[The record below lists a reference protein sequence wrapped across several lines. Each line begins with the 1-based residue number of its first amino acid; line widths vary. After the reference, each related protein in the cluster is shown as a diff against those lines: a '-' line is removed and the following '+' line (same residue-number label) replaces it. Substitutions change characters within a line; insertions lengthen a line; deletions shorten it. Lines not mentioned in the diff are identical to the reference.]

1 MSPQSVRMQS
11 SVMVEFSPIR
21 DLFKAP
27 VIGCRS
33 LSSSTIDIWPVTL
46 TGSDAEYGRCFD
58 WLDQQER
65 ERAAR
70 FLRRQDRERY
80 VLAHG
85 GLRFIL
91 GLYLGLAPA
100 RIEFSS
106 SSTGKPT
113 LAGLGPEHGALTFNL
128 SHAHGNAMV
137 AIAQGREVGVDLEMI
152 REDVEVLKLAER
164 FFSDREQCHL
174 QSTVPESRS
183 REFFHYWVAKEAV
196 LKAEGVGLASLQGC
210 EINWSNGSDRDGVAV
225 RLAGRSHLPWV
236 VRTLDCGYG
245 WVGAVAAQGS
255 EWVITPCGWTEVKA
269 GAKGESQQTPE

>member
-1 MSPQSVRMQS
+1 MSLRSGRMQS
-11 SVMVEFSPIR
+11 SVRVEFSPIR
-21 DLFKAP
+21 ELFKAP
-27 VIGCRS
+27 GGRCRS
-33 LSSSTIDIWPVTL
+33 LPVSTIDIWPVTL
-46 TGSDAEYGRCFD
+46 AGEDAEYGRCLD

-106 SSTGKPT
+106 TATGKPT
-113 LAGLGPEHGALTFNL
+113 LAGLRPEHTAVTFNL

-152 REDVEVLKLAER
+152 REDVEALKLAER
-164 FFSDREQCHL
+164 FFSDREQLHVR
-174 QSTVPESRS
+174 STAPESRS

-196 LKAEGVGLASLQGC
+196 LKAEGVGLASLQAC
-210 EINWSNGSDRDGVAV
+210 EIDWSSGSDRDGVPV
-225 RLAGRSHLPWV
+225 RLAGRSQLPWV
-236 VRTLDCGYG
+236 VRTLDCGPG

-255 EWVITPCGWTEVKA
+255 DWTINPCGMA
-269 GAKGESQQTPE
+269 RAKD

>member
-1 MSPQSVRMQS
+1 MSSRPVRMPS
-11 SVMVEFSPIR
+11 SVSVEFSQIR
-21 DLFKAP
+21 ELFTMP
-27 VIGCRS
+27 VVRCQP
-33 LSSSTIDIWPVTL
+33 LPASTIDLWPLAL
-46 TGSDAEYGRCFD
+46 TGEDAEYGRCLE

-106 SSTGKPT
+106 TSTGKPA
-113 LAGLGPEHGALTFNL
+113 LAGLRAEQAAPTFNL

-137 AIAQGREVGVDLEMI
+137 AVAQGREVGVDLEMI

-164 FFSDREQCHL
+164 FFSDREQLHVR
-174 QSTVPESRS
+174 STAPESRS

-196 LKAEGVGLASLQGC
+196 LKAEGVGLASLQAC
-210 EINWSNGSDRDGVAV
+210 EIDWSSGSDREGVPV
-225 RLAGRSHLPWV
+225 RLGGRSQRPWI
-236 VRTLDCGYG
+236 VRTLDCGPG

-255 EWVITPCGWTEVKA
+255 DWTITPCTTA
-269 GAKGESQQTPE
+269 TD

>member
-1 MSPQSVRMQS
+1 MSLRSGRMQS
-11 SVMVEFSPIR
+11 SVRVEFSPIR
-21 DLFKAP
+21 ELFKVP
-27 VIGCRS
+27 GVRCRS
-33 LSSSTIDIWPVTL
+33 LPSSTIDLWPLTL
-46 TGSDAEYGRCFD
+46 TGEDVECGRCLD

-70 FLRRQDRERY
+70 FLRQQDRERY

-91 GLYLGLAPA
+91 GLYLGLAPV

-106 SSTGKPT
+106 TATGKPT
-113 LAGLGPEHGALTFNL
+113 LAGLRPESAALTFNL

-137 AIAQGREVGVDLEMI
+137 AVAQGREVGVDLEMI

-164 FFSDREQCHL
+164 FFSDREQLHVR
-174 QSTVPESRS
+174 STAPESRS

-196 LKAEGVGLASLQGC
+196 LKAEGVGLASLQAC
-210 EINWSNGSDRDGVAV
+210 EVDWSRGSDRDGVPV
-225 RLAGRSHLPWV
+225 QLGGHSQRPWV
-236 VRTLDCGYG
+236 VRTLDCGPG

-255 EWVITPCGWTEVKA
+255 DWTINPCG
-269 GAKGESQQTPE
+269 GARAKD

>member
-1 MSPQSVRMQS
+1 MSLRSVRMQPI
-11 SVMVEFSPIR
+11 VRVEFFPILE
-21 DLFKAP
+21 LFKMP
-27 VIGCRS
+27 GGRCRS
-33 LSSSTIDIWPVTL
+33 LAVSTIDLWPVTL
-46 TGSDAEYGRCFD
+46 AGGDAEYGRCLD

-91 GLYLGLAPA
+91 GLYLGLAPS
-100 RIEFSS
+100 RIEFG
-106 SSTGKPT
+106 STPNGKPT
-113 LAGLGPEHGALTFNL
+113 LGGLRRESAILTFNL

-137 AIAQGREVGVDLEMI
+137 AVAQGREVGVDLEMI

-164 FFSDREQCHL
+164 FFSDREQLHVR
-174 QSTVPESRS
+174 STAPESRS

-196 LKAEGVGLASLQGC
+196 LKAEGVGLASLQAC
-210 EINWSNGSDRDGVAV
+210 EIDWSSGSDRDGVPV
-225 RLAGRSHLPWV
+225 RLAGRSQVPWV
-236 VRTLDCGYG
+236 VRALDCGPG

-255 EWVITPCGWTEVKA
+255 DWKINPCRMD
-269 GAKGESQQTPE
+269 

>member
-1 MSPQSVRMQS
+1 MPSSVR
-11 SVMVEFSPIR
+11 VEFSPIR
-21 DLFKAP
+21 ELFTMPVVRYRPLPASMIDL
-27 VIGCRS
+27 
-33 LSSSTIDIWPVTL
+33 WPLAL
-46 TGSDAEYGRCFD
+46 TGEDAEYGRCLE

-106 SSTGKPT
+106 TSTGKPT
-113 LAGLGPEHGALTFNL
+113 LAGLRPEQAALTFNL
-128 SHAHGNAMV
+128 SHAHGNAMI

-164 FFSDREQCHL
+164 FFSDREQLHVR
-174 QSTVPESRS
+174 STAPESRS
-183 REFFHYWVAKEAV
+183 KEFFHYWVAKEAV
-196 LKAEGVGLASLQGC
+196 LKAEGVGLASLQAC
-210 EINWSNGSDRDGVAV
+210 EIDWSSGSDRDGVPV
-225 RLAGRSHLPWV
+225 RLAGHSQPHWI
-236 VRTLDCGYG
+236 VRTLDCGPG
-245 WVGAVAAQGS
+245 WVGAVATHGAD
-255 EWVITPCGWTEVKA
+255 WTINPCNPCA
-269 GAKGESQQTPE
+269 AAKD

>member
-1 MSPQSVRMQS
+1 MSPRSVRMQS
-11 SVMVEFSPIR
+11 SVTVEFSPIR
-21 DLFKAP
+21 ELFNAP
-27 VIGCRS
+27 VIRRQS
-33 LSSSTIDIWPVTL
+33 IPASTIDLWPL
-46 TGSDAEYGRCFD
+46 TFTGEDAEYVRCLD

-65 ERAAR
+65 ARAAR

-106 SSTGKPT
+106 TSTGKPT
-113 LAGLGPEHGALTFNL
+113 LAGLRPESAALTFNL

-137 AIAQGREVGVDLEMI
+137 AVAQGQEVGVDLEMI

-164 FFSDREQCHL
+164 FFSRREQL
-174 QSTVPESRS
+174 YLRSTLPESRS

-196 LKAEGVGLASLQGC
+196 LKAEGVGLASLQAC
-210 EINWSNGSDRDGVAV
+210 EIDWSSGSDRGGVPV
-225 RLAGRSHLPWV
+225 RLGGHSQRPWV
-236 VRTLDCGYG
+236 VRTLDCGPG

-255 EWVITPCGWTEVKA
+255 DWTINPRRKD
-269 GAKGESQQTPE
+269 

>member
-1 MSPQSVRMQS
+1 MQS
-11 SVMVEFSPIR
+11 SVTVEFSPIR
-21 DLFKAP
+21 ELFKAHVVRRQSFP
-27 VIGCRS
+27 ASAVD
-33 LSSSTIDIWPVTL
+33 LWPLTL
-46 TGSDAEYGRCFD
+46 TGEDAEYGRCLE

-100 RIEFSS
+100 SIEFSS
-106 SSTGKPT
+106 TSTGKPT
-113 LAGLGPEHGALTFNL
+113 LAGLRPERAALTFNL
-128 SHAHGNAMV
+128 SHAHGRAMV

-164 FFSDREQCHL
+164 FFSDREQLHVR
-174 QSTVPESRS
+174 SAVPESRS
-183 REFFHYWVAKEAV
+183 TEFFHYWVAKEAV
-196 LKAEGVGLASLQGC
+196 LKAEGVGLASLQAC
-210 EINWSNGSDRDGVAV
+210 EIDWSSGSDRDGVPV
-225 RLAGRSHLPWV
+225 RLGGRSQLPWV
-236 VRTLDCGYG
+236 VRTLDCGPG

-255 EWVITPCGWTEVKA
+255 DWTINPCA
-269 GAKGESQQTPE
+269 RAKD

>member
-1 MSPQSVRMQS
+1 MQS
-11 SVMVEFSPIR
+11 SVTVEFSPIR
-21 DLFKAP
+21 ELFKMP
-27 VIGCRS
+27 VVRCRS
-33 LSSSTIDIWPVTL
+33 LPASTIDLWPLTL
-46 TGSDAEYGRCFD
+46 AGEDAEYGRCLE

-65 ERAAR
+65 ARAAR

-106 SSTGKPT
+106 TATGKPT
-113 LAGLGPEHGALTFNL
+113 LAGLRPEQAALTFNL

-137 AIAQGREVGVDLEMI
+137 AVAQGREVGVDLEMI

-164 FFSDREQCHL
+164 FFSDREQRQL
-174 QSTVPESRS
+174 RSTVHESRS

-196 LKAEGVGLASLQGC
+196 LKAEGVGLASLQAC
-210 EINWSNGSDRDGVAV
+210 EIDWSSGSDRDGVSV
-225 RLAGRSHLPWV
+225 RLGGASQQPWV
-236 VRTLDCGYG
+236 VRILDCGPG
-245 WVGAVAAQGS
+245 WVGAVAAQ
-255 EWVITPCGWTEVKA
+255 EADWTINPCNPCATA
-269 GAKGESQQTPE
+269 TD

>member
-11 SVMVEFSPIR
+11 SVRVEFTPIR
-21 DLFKAP
+21 VLFKAP
-27 VIGCRS
+27 VVGCRS

-46 TGSDAEYGRCFD
+46 TGGDAEYSRCLD

-65 ERAAR
+65 ARAAR

-106 SSTGKPT
+106 TSTRKPT
-113 LAGLGPEHGALTFNL
+113 LAGLGPEHAAVTFNL

-137 AIAQGREVGVDLEMI
+137 AIGQGREVGVDLEMI

-164 FFSDREQCHL
+164 FFSDREQL
-174 QSTVPESRS
+174 YMRSSAPELRI

-196 LKAEGVGLASLQGC
+196 LKAEGVGLAALQSC
-210 EINWSNGSDRDGVAV
+210 EIDWSNGSGRDGVSV
-225 RLAGRSHLPWV
+225 RLAGHSPLPWV
-236 VRTLDCGYG
+236 VRTLDCGLG
-245 WVGAVAAQGS
+245 WAGAVAAQGLD
-255 EWVITPCGWTEVKA
+255 WTINPCGWTEVKA
-269 GAKGESQQTPE
+269 GEKDESQETPG